1 MTEFEQYFSALYDG
15 TILACDKMKRVSEM
29 LLNQFASPGEFH
41 FDYEVAKWH
50 IAFIERFC
58 KQPTGNWGSRYSLS
72 YSRRR
77 GCRQSLVLWMTI
89 TSDSTTK

>member
-50 IAFIERFC
+50 IAFIERF
-58 KQPTGNWGSRYSLS
+58 
-72 YSRRR
+72 
-77 GCRQSLVLWMTI
+77 
-89 TSDSTTK
+89 